1 MKTLCGNKNI
11 IELEGTNNTRDLGNY
26 KTKFGNITLSNVF
39 IRSDTTANLT
49 SSDIDKL
56 INKLNITKVIDLR
69 TNDEILAA
77 PSRLVGLNNV
87 KYVNVA
93 LPLDVVPNN
102 KITSSIED
110 IYINILELFKKQ
122 FCTIFEELGDS
133 NNCLFHCTG
142 GKDRT
147 GLVSM
152 LLLDL
157 ADVKEK
163 SIVRDYLLTEI
174 CMKDEFKLLKSKI
187 KHGICSIPLYALDCN
202 KSTIQNTLEY
212 IKKNYGNSNKYL
224 CQCGVQETCLKMIR
238 RKFLLYR

>member
-1 MKTLCGNKNI
+1 MAVFAPHFLQADDTGHT
-11 IELEGTNNTRDLGNY
+11 ESSP
-26 KTKFGNITLSNVF
+26 LSF
-39 IRSDTTANLT
+39 CTT
-49 SSDIDKL
+49 
-56 INKLNITKVIDLR
+56 
-69 TNDEILAA
+69 
-77 PSRLVGLNNV
+77 SRRN
-87 KYVNVA
+87 
-93 LPLDVVPNN
+93 
-102 KITSSIED
+102 TSSI
-110 IYINILELFKKQ
+110 
-122 FCTIFEELGDS
+122 
-133 NNCLFHCTG
+133 
-142 GKDRT
+142 
-147 GLVSM
+147 V
-152 LLLDL
+152 